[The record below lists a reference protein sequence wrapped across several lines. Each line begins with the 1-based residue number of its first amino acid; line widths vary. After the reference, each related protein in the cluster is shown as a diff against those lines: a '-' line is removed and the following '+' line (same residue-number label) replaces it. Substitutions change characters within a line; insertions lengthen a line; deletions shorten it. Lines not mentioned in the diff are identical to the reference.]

1 MIRSWGRFYMAPSQG
16 GNENIHGT
24 VRRSLSVGCTQKA
37 ISNETEEAGGGQTR
51 WAGRPVEDVF
61 ISGYGKPSSIDV
73 TCHMFVKAHF

>member
-37 ISNETEEAGGGQTR
+37 KSNETEEAGGGQIR
-51 WAGRPVEDVF
+51 WAR
-61 ISGYGKPSSIDV
+61 
-73 TCHMFVKAHF
+73 